1 MVSKFIDFFSQADIS
16 YINQLPEV
24 LNAKNNLEVNTNPSI
39 NKESFTITLTDS
51 IKTSLETRMGLNLSN
66 ISTIPMRWIKGDT
79 SLHIDTSSTTFT
91 NTYLVYLNN
100 SPGEIIIDTEHY
112 PIVSNTG
119 FMFNEGLKHET
130 QNTGSTVRLL
140 LGPMNEYANPVGA
153 PTLIIYYSNYADAIA
168 QTNFI
173 AEQNITYVLG
183 DTQYI
188 YSGSIGSYTTWR
200 VASIGEFQVP
210 TGVYSNGFDLDDLEF
225 STYPFHVYPSAPCFL
240 EGTQII
246 CNINGDEMYIPVE
259 SIKPGTLVKTS
270 KDGYKKVELIG
281 KGTIQNPGTDERIE
295 NRLYKC
301 SISEYPQLSDD
312 LYITGCHSILVDSIT
327 EKQRE
332 DTIKHVGKIYITD
345 NKYRLMACL
354 DEKAKPWNSEGNYTI
369 WHFALENNDYYMNY
383 GVYAN
388 GLLVET
394 SSKRYMKELS
404 NMTLIQ

>member
-1 MVSKFIDFFSQADIS
+1 
-16 YINQLPEV
+16 
-24 LNAKNNLEVNTNPSI
+24 
-39 NKESFTITLTDS
+39 
-51 IKTSLETRMGLNLSN
+51 
-66 ISTIPMRWIKGDT
+66 
-79 SLHIDTSSTTFT
+79 
-91 NTYLVYLNN
+91 
-100 SPGEIIIDTEHY
+100 
-112 PIVSNTG
+112 
-119 FMFNEGLKHET
+119 MFNEGLKHET

-140 LGPMNEYANPVGA
+140 LGPMNEYANPVGT